1 MMVLFAEGTPAQAA
15 QQLMTPGVTMVWVLI
30 GILISLVLPLAVR
43 VLKKAS
49 TALEGV
55 DSQPPTV
62 RKRMTQAWNQY
73 AGTGIKY
80 AVVLAAAV
88 LVAVV
93 LVFLLG
99 LEFYTKRDAALAGFA
114 WESLINKLF
123 GRQKPAEE

>member
-1 MMVLFAEGTPAQAA
+1 
-15 QQLMTPGVTMVWVLI
+15 MVWVLI
-30 GILISLVLPLAVR
+30 GILISLVLLLAAR

-49 TALEGV
+49 TALEEF
-55 DSQPPTV
+55 DSKPPTF
-62 RKRMTQAWNQY
+62 RGRLAQAWNLY
-73 AGTGIKY
+73 AGTGVKY

-123 GRQKPAEE
+123 GRQKPPEE